1 MNEMFDLKAF
11 RKANKISQQELAEYL
26 NIGQGFVSQMERGDR
41 PIPKP
46 ILEKIMDNPEWSVVI
61 DTLENRGEIIVNGT
75 GDRDGMIPL
84 LPYDAIAGPGTFNFQ
99 DEQIEDY
106 YKISDFTNS
115 DFLLRVKGD
124 SMTPKYTG
132 GDIIACRVV
141 KDMLFFQW
149 GRVYALCTKSQG
161 LMIKRLMPS
170 ENEGTITCVSYN
182 EEYPPFEI
190 PKEDIVEIA
199 LVNGSISLE

>member
-1 MNEMFDLKAF
+1 
-11 RKANKISQQELAEYL
+11 
-26 NIGQGFVSQMERGDR
+26 
-41 PIPKP
+41 
-46 ILEKIMDNPEWSVVI
+46 
-61 DTLENRGEIIVNGT
+61 
-75 GDRDGMIPL
+75 
-84 LPYDAIAGPGTFNFQ
+84 
-99 DEQIEDY
+99 
-106 YKISDFTNS
+106 
-115 DFLLRVKGD
+115 
-124 SMTPKYTG
+124 MTPKYTG

-170 ENEGTITCVSYN
+170 KNEGTITCVSYN